1 MTDGTDRPQTPQQNG
16 GYGYPPGQIPGGGY
30 GYPQTGQ
37 PGPYQPQPA
46 PGPGQFGDRP
56 GPFGAEPGQFGAEP
70 GQFGAEP
77 GQFAAQPQP
86 QPFGAQPEPAAFSPS
101 PQPDWQALADDNDRR
116 RSRRK
121 AMIVA
126 GSAVAVVLAVVGGYL
141 ALGGGSQ
148 KGPDKPNTAASG
160 SASPSPSKS
169 EDNSPTVGGNPK
181 LLRDRGNAG
190 PPVHLALSQ
199 DVDVFTMDNRDEIR
213 LKGGPESYAQGP
225 EQAVDVTKSF
235 TITTRVYTVVDNGS
249 RMAISQG
256 DGNSFSFELGF
267 EAGGGK
273 KSWVFRVQTG
283 DQGAAAT
290 TQQVVAD
297 AGADPERKWV
307 QLTGTYDAGT
317 KTITLYVNDKP
328 AGQAQ
333 VPGIWAGPGPLQLGR
348 ARHHGV
354 WSGSWVG
361 SMDRIR
367 FWDKVLT
374 PQQVA
379 TLDSG
384 KLDALG
390 KPTHAWLI

>member
-1 MTDGTDRPQTPQQNG
+1 MTDGTDRPQTPQPNG
-16 GYGYPPGQIPGGGY
+16 GYGYPQPGQIPGGY
-30 GYPQTGQ
+30 GYPQPGQ
-37 PGPYQPQPA
+37 PGPYQQQPA
-46 PGPGQFGDRP
+46 AGPGRFGEPAGQFGDV
-56 GPFGAEPGQFGAEP
+56 
-70 GQFGAEP
+70 
-77 GQFAAQPQP
+77 PQ
-86 QPFGAQPEPAAFSPS
+86 QFGAQPEPFGAQPGEQVAFTPT
-101 PQPDWQALADDNDRR
+101 PQPDWQAMADDNDRQ
-116 RSRRK
+116 RSRRR
-121 AMIVA
+121 MMVIG

-141 ALGGGSQ
+141 VVSGGSDDP
-148 KGPDKPNTAASG
+148 KKPNTAASG

-169 EDNSPTVGGNPK
+169 EDNAPTVQGNPK

-256 DGNSFSFELGF
+256 DGSSYSFELGY
-267 EAGGGK
+267 EAAGGK

-290 TQQVVAD
+290 AQQVVAD
-297 AGADPERKWV
+297 AGADPEKKWV

-317 KTITLYVNDKP
+317 KTIALYVNDKP

-333 VPGIWAGPGPLQLGR
+333 IPGIWAGPGPLQLGR

-367 FWDKVLT
+367 FWDKALT

-384 KLDALG
+384 KLDSLG